1 MKILSTSF
9 GIPIRNCTCGPSI
22 VQSPLINPV
31 HLGADGMIT
40 DDLEMIQDQVTIA
53 QEDPEYTELLFKQAM
68 EFFNF
73 SNQKRGTVVPPMI
86 EQVFS

>member
-1 MKILSTSF
+1 MEYRSKIVRVDHQWF
-9 GIPIRNCTCGPSI
+9 
-22 VQSPLINPV
+22 QSPFDKSV

-53 QEDPEYTELLFKQAM
+53 QETQYTEFTSKQAM

-73 SNQKRGTVVPPMI
+73 SKQKETIVPYTPMMK
-86 EQVFS
+86 QVFS

>member
-9 GIPIRNCTCGPSI
+9 GIPIRNCTFGLSI
-22 VQSPLINPV
+22 VQSPFDKSV

-40 DDLEMIQDQVTIA
+40 DDLEMIQEQVTIA
-53 QEDPEYTELLFKQAM
+53 QEDPEYTDLLFKQAM

-73 SNQKRGTVVPPMI
+73 
-86 EQVFS
+86 